1 MATVNYVAELIEY
14 AQRTGS
20 KVIFEEVSSE
30 GPDHEK
36 TFTQRVICNGEVYPE
51 GVGRSKRQAKH
62 NAAEHALRLLRGLLE
77 KQPASNVVNNQS
89 VNDNSFEETD
99 FKGILNDYC
108 QKKRLTHDY
117 IEVKRSGRPHSLQ
130 FTYKVVIEDKEYTVG
145 EGKTIKQAQQ
155 NAAQQAWSALQQQS
169 DWDSKVSL
177 RSTVSEDDAMM
188 MSSTSTSTSTSL
200 EPTMS
205 SSQSEP
211 ISTSDSIVFMAS
223 SNPLK
228 DQVAVENEGMADSVS
243 NTPTE
248 SRFASQFDSIKS
260 LGKGGFGHVYKVRD
274 IQQNK
279 KYAVKIV
286 RGKKKALREVKALSD
301 LHHTNIVRY
310 YNCWMEDTDY
320 KQDSSLDST
329 SSQESSPQFLYIQ
342 MELCGSKT
350 LKHWIKERNRGTL
363 QDSNRRHESLTIAQQ
378 IVSGVE
384 YIHFKK
390 LIHRDLKPAN
400 ILFGQDR
407 AVKIGDF
414 GLVTA
419 DDDDDETPME
429 RTNETGTTFYMAPEQ
444 FENIYDRKVDIFAFG
459 LIYFELL
466 WKMSTGHERVKVFK
480 DARNQKFPREFP
492 LTFSQEEQIMKSMLC
507 KEPKQRAEASALK
520 AELEKLAHILN
531 PQKTEHQQNVTV

>member
-1 MATVNYVAELIEY
+1 MATVNYVAELNEY

-20 KVIFEEVSSE
+20 EVIFEEVSSE

-36 TFTQRVICNGEVYPE
+36 KFTQRVICNSEVYPE

-62 NAAEHALRLLRGLLE
+62 NAAEHALRCLLE
-77 KQPASNVVNNQS
+77 NQPASNVVNNQS
-89 VNDNSFEETD
+89 VNDNSFEETN
-99 FKGILNDYC
+99 FKGILNHYC
-108 QKKRLTHDY
+108 QKKSLAHNY
-117 IEVKRSGRPHSLQ
+117 IQVNRSGLPHSLQ
-130 FTYKVVIEDKEYTVG
+130 FTYKVVIKEKEYPVG

-177 RSTVSEDDAMM
+177 RSNVSEDDDPPM

-211 ISTSDSIVFMAS
+211 MSTSDSIVFMDS
-223 SNPLK
+223 SNPLN
-228 DQVAVENEGMADSVS
+228 DQVAVENEGRADSVS
-243 NTPTE
+243 NTPTK
-248 SRFASQFDSIKS
+248 SRFTSQFDSIKS
-260 LGKGGFGHVYKVRD
+260 LGKGSYGHVYEVRE
-274 IQQNK
+274 ILLNK
-279 KYAVKIV
+279 KYALKIV
-286 RGKKKALREVKALSD
+286 CGKKKALREVKALSD

-310 YNCWMEDTDY
+310 YTCWMEDTGY
-320 KQDSSLDST
+320 KQNSSADSS

-350 LKHWIKERNRGTL
+350 LRHWINERNTRTL
-363 QDSNRRHESLTIAQQ
+363 PESNRRHESLTIAQQ

-384 YIHFKK
+384 YIHSKK

-400 ILFGQDR
+400 IMFGQDG

-419 DDDDDETPME
+419 DDVDDENPME
-429 RTNETGTTFYMAPEQ
+429 RTNKSGTFSYMAPEQ
-444 FENIYDRKVDIFAFG
+444 LENIYDRKVDIFAFG

-466 WKMSTGHERVKVFK
+466 WKMSTGHERGKVFG

-492 LTFSQEEQIMKSMLC
+492 LSQEEQIMKSMLC